1 MVGVCDLT
9 MAHEMDSVGVW
20 HAVNCTAATSHP
32 PHTDVSQISET
43 HCRPNC
49 MPGYTGGKNPPVDYG
64 NDMPLDEN
72 EQKILDEI
80 ERQLY
85 EEDPKLADMVAKAV
99 RGGTG
104 RWKMRFAAA
113 VFVMGAVVMFISFP
127 RSWVIA
133 GAGFLIMVVSA
144 GWMALTA
151 STSRINY
158 PTSGAID
165 DWLVRLQ
172 HRWRR
177 DG

>member
-1 MVGVCDLT
+1 VC
-9 MAHEMDSVGVW
+9 
-20 HAVNCTAATSHP
+20 
-32 PHTDVSQISET
+32 
-43 HCRPNC
+43 
-49 MPGYTGGKNPPVDYG
+49 GYTGDKNPPVDFG

-99 RGGTG
+99 RGGAG
-104 RWKMRFAAA
+104 RWKMRLAAA
-113 VFVMGAVVMFISFP
+113 VFVLGTVVMFISFP

-133 GAGFLIMVVSA
+133 GVGFLIMVVSA

-151 STSRINY
+151 SASRINY
-158 PTSGAID
+158 PTSGAVD
-165 DWLVRLQ
+165 DWLMRLQ

>member
-1 MVGVCDLT
+1 
-9 MAHEMDSVGVW
+9 
-20 HAVNCTAATSHP
+20 
-32 PHTDVSQISET
+32 
-43 HCRPNC
+43 
-49 MPGYTGGKNPPVDYG
+49 
-64 NDMPLDEN
+64 MPLDEN

-99 RGGTG
+99 RGGSG
-104 RWKMRFAAA
+104 RWKMRLAAA
-113 VFVMGAVVMFISFP
+113 AFVVGAIVMFVSFP
-127 RSWVIA
+127 RSWAIA
-133 GAGFLIMVVSA
+133 GAGFLTMVVSA

-151 STSRINY
+151 SASRINY
-158 PTSGAID
+158 PTSGSLD